1 MFYNELQTMDT
12 LTIKIRNNK
21 AIKLIEDL
29 EALDLIRVISSTV
42 QKPAGKLSALLA
54 GSITEAEADNMQ
66 SQLKQ
71 MRDEWQRDTY

>member
-1 MFYNELQTMDT
+1 MDT
-12 LTIKIRNNK
+12 LTIKIRNSK

-29 EALDLIRVISSTV
+29 EALDLIQVISSTV

-54 GSITEAEADNMQ
+54 GSITQAEADNMQ

>member
-1 MFYNELQTMDT
+1 MDT

-29 EALDLIRVISSTV
+29 EALDLIQVISSTV
-42 QKPAGKLSALLA
+42 QKPADKLSALLA